1 LYHQIK
7 HFIMKKVIT
16 LVLLLAS
23 GMLTMSFTH
32 TPQSPKGPVMSFETL
47 VYDYGTIGWSQPRN
61 NEGKCEFK
69 FINTGDEPLII
80 TGVRADCGCTTPQ
93 YTQEPILP
101 GESGKITVQ
110 YDNSRPGYFS
120 KGITV
125 TTNANPASV
134 RLTIKGNVVREQP
147 GTPVNPASPSSPSA
161 R

>member
-1 LYHQIK
+1 
-7 HFIMKKVIT
+7 MKK
-16 LVLLLAS
+16 LVAFSLLLMA
-23 GMLTMSFTH
+23 GLLTMSFA
-32 TPQSPKGPVMSFETL
+32 PQTQTPKGPVISFETL
-47 VYDYGTIGWSQPRN
+47 VYDFGTIAWSSPRN
-61 NEGKCEFK
+61 NDGKCEFK
-69 FINTGDEPLII
+69 FTNTGDEPLII

-101 GESGKITVQ
+101 GTTGKITVQ

-125 TTNANPASV
+125 TTNSNPASV

-147 GTPVNPASPSSPSA
+147 GTPVNPASPASPSA